1 MLARNLV
8 LAVLAMC
15 VTFRA
20 SAHAFVQSYSLPVP
34 FAMYATGAA
43 LALVM
48 SFIAAAVF
56 AKAPNVHMAVSTPQR
71 SVVATST
78 AAVAWGRCVSV
89 MVLLLCVL
97 SGLIGTSDAFRNIN
111 MTLFW
116 IMLFLGVPYAI
127 VLFGDFYAAINP
139 WSALVSGIEKLTA
152 KQFTGRVAYPAWL
165 GHFPGL
171 VLYIAL
177 IATEL
182 FGQLPPFGLSVAIGT
197 YTTIIVVGAWIFGK
211 EAWLSHAEVFG
222 IICRLL
228 GQMSMRARPGT
239 GGLRMPAVGVLEK
252 YPADAG
258 LILFVLFMLS
268 STAFDGFHSTIP
280 WLKAYWEVLYPRISW
295 VDTAWTSMGGN
306 RYAASAALYQV
317 WQWVGLVL
325 SPFVYLGVFA
335 LFIRLCAIAGRSRL
349 GTRALMAR
357 FTFSLLPIAFVYH
370 VSHYFTLLLMQGP
383 KIVQLV
389 SDPFGFGW
397 NLFGTAHW
405 RLEPITLDMTA
416 LWHTQVGLIV
426 AGHVASVLVAHM
438 ESLRTFG
445 TPRQATLS
453 QLPMLVLMVLF
464 TASGLWILSL
474 PMTTS

>member
-1 MLARNLV
+1 
-8 LAVLAMC
+8 
-15 VTFRA
+15 
-20 SAHAFVQSYSLPVP
+20 
-34 FAMYATGAA
+34 MYATGAA
-43 LALVM
+43 IALVV

-56 AKAPNVHMAVSTPQR
+56 AKAPLHVAASTPPR
-71 SVVATST
+71 KVVGTRT
-78 AAVAWGRCVSV
+78 AAVAWGRRFSLL
-89 MVLLLCVL
+89 VLLLCIL

-111 MTLFW
+111 MTMFW

-139 WSALVSGIEKLTA
+139 WAALVSGIEKISG
-152 KQFTGRVAYPAWL
+152 KPFSGRVAYPSWL

-171 VLYIAL
+171 VLYMAL
-177 IATEL
+177 IAIEL
-182 FGQLPPFGLSVAIGT
+182 FGQLPPFGLSIALGT
-197 YTTIIVVGAWIFGK
+197 YTSIIVLGTWIFGK
-211 EAWLSHAEVFG
+211 EAWLSHTEVFG

-228 GQMSMRARPGT
+228 GQMSVRGRPRP
-239 GGLRMPAVGVLEK
+239 GGLRLPAVGVLEK

-268 STAFDGFHSTIP
+268 STAFDGFHSTIQ

-295 VDTAWTSMGGN
+295 ADTAWMSMGGN

-317 WQWVGLVL
+317 WQWVGLIL
-325 SPFVYLGVFA
+325 SPFLYLGVFA
-335 LFIRLCAIAGRSRL
+335 LFIRLSAIAGRSGL
-349 GTRALMAR
+349 GTRTLMAR
-357 FTFSLLPIAFVYH
+357 FTFALLPIAFVYH

-383 KIVQLV
+383 KIVELI

-397 NLFGTAHW
+397 NLFGTVHW
-405 RLEPITLDMTA
+405 RIEPITLGMTS
-416 LWHTQVGLIV
+416 LWHTQVALIV
-426 AGHVASVLVAHM
+426 VGHVASVLVAHR

-474 PMTTS
+474 PLNSAS